1 MNAITL
7 AARSGDLTTVAAILS
22 NTPSAQLIEYA
33 LLAVGESQLTCQN
46 ALDIAHYLLWHPYA
60 QGHYYNQLFGKTIDG
75 NYYGYLEYS
84 YPLYLMWYDKYSGCK
99 KPLSEYKMMPRLKR
113 IPMDLADVGAQANWS
128 NLPSQNYKSDLVP
141 F

>member
-1 MNAITL
+1 MNAITS
-7 AARSGDLTTVAAILS
+7 AAKSGDLTKVAAILS

-46 ALDIAHYLLWHPYA
+46 ALDIAHYLLWHPCA
-60 QGHYYNQLFGKTIDG
+60 QGHYYNQLFGKIING
-75 NYYGYLEYS
+75 NFHGRLEYS

-99 KPLSEYKMMPRLKR
+99 KPLSEYKSMPRLKR
-113 IPMDLADVGAQANWS
+113 IAVDPVDVGIQANWF